1 MSSQRQPE
9 FQSQISCR
17 LMDLQCAF
25 VWHSS
30 PADDQTV
37 KNQDEQE
44 SSCRFSIRR
53 GRRRPPTHQQFRFQ
67 RCCAHYQRYRNPS
80 KPYMLIQ
87 LPTLHST
94 PLTPLSIFS
103 NDSSAIHT
111 GGHFWSRKYLTS
123 ALFLS
128 STLSLFPPHPT
139 HHVYHLSFPPC
150 NFMLSYRSVMS
161 LPSYDPER
169 QSLHITAKHPP
180 LSHSSTSWIVNV
192 LHRHRPAETQP
203 HRDINNN
210 NPNVNQLWP
219 RADHRDVQWSRDGMH
234 EEGGVQLHAYTVP
247 RLGTWGP
254 TVRPEPAS
262 LSFLMGRYCC
272 LQADA
277 GLAKRA
283 RKTFK
288 LSSMSTHATHMPVLD
303 HARLQGDRDTRSG
316 PGWWNVR
323 PQQPYESTLSRVA
336 VCHRAKLSRRDSFA
350 ALRCPTLEDKPAF
363 HGYWWSPVA

>member
-1 MSSQRQPE
+1 MLCSLPEISKPIKAIYAHSASNLAFDPPYPFIDLLERQ
-9 FQSQISCR
+9 FCYTYGRTLS
-17 LMDLQCAF
+17 
-25 VWHSS
+25 
-30 PADDQTV
+30 
-37 KNQDEQE
+37 EQE
-44 SSCRFSIRR
+44 VSHLRFAPIVEIIPFFSPIL
-53 GRRRPPTHQQFRFQ
+53 
-67 RCCAHYQRYRNPS
+67 
-80 KPYMLIQ
+80 LIMF
-87 LPTLHST
+87 TT
-94 PLTPLSIFS
+94 
-103 NDSSAIHT
+103 
-111 GGHFWSRKYLTS
+111 
-123 ALFLS
+123 
-128 STLSLFPPHPT
+128 
-139 HHVYHLSFPPC
+139 LSFPPC

-169 QSLHITAKHPP
+169 QSLHNTAKHPP

-288 LSSMSTHATHMPVLD
+288 LSSRSTHATHMPVLD